1 VDQSVI
7 EDKSSGESVG
17 AIRSFRY
24 GGAWIRQRL
33 VALSDSERSFTYAGF
48 EPFAF
53 PSKGMDSLT
62 PIDYEGTLRVTPV
75 VDGDRAFVEW
85 WLTFDCIPNERDRW
99 NCFLVS
105 AISQWVGSLARTV
118 CTTRVRPAT

>member
-1 VDQSVI
+1 MAKAYFSTVIDRPVGAVWALVRYFNNYPQYIDGVDQSVI

-53 PSKGMDSLT
+53 PSKGM
-62 PIDYEGTLRVTPV
+62 
-75 VDGDRAFVEW
+75 A
-85 WLTFDCIPNERDRW
+85 RW
-99 NCFLVS
+99 KCG
-105 AISQWVGSLARTV
+105 WVAEMEKPSR
-118 CTTRVRPAT
+118 